1 MRKIIFVLLF
11 ILLGNLLAK
20 QQCLRYGIIPYASTV
35 KIEKSYQK
43 WKRFL
48 ENKTNRCIDINIKS
62 SYNDL
67 IEMFAKD
74 KLDFAFVGPFS
85 YILTKQ
91 HADVEPIVTGVTSDG
106 HATYKSLL
114 TVTYEVASKLDINTP
129 LKGEKGMAVLK
140 QKLQSY
146 KKKWS
151 IAFTD
156 ESSTSGYAVPS
167 YYMKKVQFDPKEYFK
182 HNTFV
187 GTHDAAQLVVAHDI
201 IPFAFSAQMLYNQ
214 MVQNNKISKKQN
226 IVIWES
232 DDIPKSPIIVR
243 GDMDDK
249 LKQDLQKAL
258 ISLPKEY
265 FPKLGKTIGYKE
277 TNKNNYMIIED
288 IHNFLKR

>member
-1 MRKIIFVLLF
+1 MRKILF
-11 ILLGNLLAK
+11 ILIFIFLGNLWAK
-20 QQCLRYGIIPYASTV
+20 EQCLRYGIIPYASAI

-43 WKRFL
+43 WKSFL
-48 ENKTNRCIDINIKS
+48 ENKTDRCIDINIKS
-62 SYNDL
+62 SYNDI
-67 IEMFAKD
+67 IEMFKKD

-91 HADVEPIVTGVTSDG
+91 HAKVEPIVTGVTSDG

-114 TVTYEVASKLDINTP
+114 TVTKKVAKELDIDTT
-129 LKGEKGMAVLK
+129 LKGEKGMAALK
-140 QKLQSY
+140 QKLEAH

-167 YYMKKVQFDPKEYFK
+167 YYMKKVQLAPLKYFK
-182 HNTFV
+182 NNAFA

-201 IPFAFSAQMLYNQ
+201 IPLAFSAQMLYNQ
-214 MVQNNKISKKQN
+214 MLQNNKITKEQN

-232 DDIPKSPIIVR
+232 DPIPKSPIIVKS
-243 GDMDDK
+243 D
-249 LKQDLQKAL
+249 LSNNIKQKLQKAL
-258 ISLPKEY
+258 IDLPKDY
-265 FPKLGKTIGYKE
+265 FPELGKTIGYLK
-277 TNKNNYMIIED
+277 TNKENYMIIEN